1 MHESHGQDVLAE
13 LGYENKDVKLG
24 PLVGALG
31 GLVALIVV
39 SIFGILWF
47 YDFTSPRYAMDKG
60 KPRWETE
67 RKLPPNPQVQADP
80 KKEMVLYYKAEAPY
94 LASLESAKRAASGST
109 SESAHAVVGHSAGSY
124 PGSGDYAGSASPS
137 HAESGHEG
145 GASHAPVPSDPD
157 GATEH

>member
-1 MHESHGQDVLAE
+1 MHESHGQDVLAD

-80 KKEMVLYYKAEAPY
+80 KEEMVLYYKAEAPY
-94 LASLESAKRAASGST
+94 LASLESAKRAASGAK
-109 SESAHAVVGHSAGSY
+109 SESGHAAVGHSEDSY
-124 PGSGDYAGSASPS
+124 PGSGDYAGSGKPS

-145 GASHAPVPSDPD
+145 GASHGPVPSHAD